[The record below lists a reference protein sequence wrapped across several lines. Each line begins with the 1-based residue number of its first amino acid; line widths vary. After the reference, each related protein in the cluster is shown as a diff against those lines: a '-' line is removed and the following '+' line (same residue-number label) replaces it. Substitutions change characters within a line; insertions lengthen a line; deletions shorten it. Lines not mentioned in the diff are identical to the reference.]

1 MRAAASKRAVV
12 IVNKPTAKTKVAHA
26 KQLKRPVVAALAA
39 QLKKVPRLQ
48 HRKQP
53 KDRANASKAIKRSAP
68 VMLRVH
74 AVAAVAAVV
83 ASIPRAN
90 KLHSKTNN
98 KTSIKISSLTNK
110 TNNSSHNAKNH
121 VPLLVSVNTVVSGAN
136 VRIAVKR
143 AVNNSLS
150 SISKSTVTT
159 ANNQPS
165 RRRTNEHSSQSSS
178 AGPRSNRSRNSK
190 AVMIIAGNED
200 SQSIVLSS
208 ILDKSAVTNAANG
221 DNAVTMQ
228 RTMNTTRLPKSPLR
242 NPCNNNSRRHPP
254 SNRQTASPKHGR
266 AHHTATRNNVRT
278 AKNSMPAGM
287 RASNAAHKRGK
298 TDSNPPNPAALALLQ
313 SRPTQAKVIPCPL
326 RSRQRNGLHRHC
338 RTKRLAL

>member
-1 MRAAASKRAVV
+1 MRAAASKRAVA
-12 IVNKPTAKTKVAHA
+12 IVNKPTAKTKAAHA

-53 KDRANASKAIKRSAP
+53 KDLANASKTIKRSAP

-110 TNNSSHNAKNH
+110 TNNSSHNSKTGNNSSHNAKNH
-121 VPLLVSVNTVVSGAN
+121 VPLLVSVNTVVIDAN

-150 SISKSTVTT
+150 SISKSTT
-159 ANNQPS
+159 
-165 RRRTNEHSSQSSS
+165 SSPNSK
-178 AGPRSNRSRNSK
+178 GSRNSK

-200 SQSIVLSS
+200 SKSTVANSTR
-208 ILDKSAVTNAANG
+208 DKSAVTNAANG

-242 NPCNNNSRRHPP
+242 NPRNNNSRRHPP
-254 SNRQTASPKHGR
+254 SNRQTASPKHVR
-266 AHHTATRNNVRT
+266 THHTATRNNVRT